1 MEKQVSS
8 ETETYI
14 KQCFHEEF
22 PSEYFQAILKKFK
35 DKSVRDSMEAHLPE
49 YMWMAYCHGY
59 QEAGGKIRI
68 GK

>member
-1 MEKQVSS
+1 MKS

-22 PSEYFQAILKKFK
+22 TPEYFQRTLSSFK
-35 DKSVRDSMEAHLPE
+35 DKEVRNTMEAHLPE
-49 YMWMAYCHGY
+49 YMWMAYCYGY